1 MKGFIKAIRFIP
13 AAVWMYIIYWFSNQ
27 AWYEST
33 DQSSGFTYTLV
44 NAIATPSG
52 MDMDTRMKWVVI
64 LEPYVRK
71 LCHMGEYAILFL
83 LLFFAIRYFAGD
95 YYKKVFIT
103 LCLCFL
109 YACSDEI
116 HQLHVPGRSGQLS
129 DVVVDSLGAVII
141 MLIIIMIHRKRNKT
155 KEES

>member
-1 MKGFIKAIRFIP
+1 
-13 AAVWMYIIYWFSNQ
+13 MYIIYWFSDQ

-83 LLFFAIRYFAGD
+83 LLYFAIRYFAGD
-95 YYKKVFIT
+95 YYKKVFRGDPGS
-103 LCLCFL
+103 FRMWWW
-109 YACSDEI
+109 I
-116 HQLHVPGRSGQLS
+116 HLEPSS
-129 DVVVDSLGAVII
+129 
-141 MLIIIMIHRKRNKT
+141 
-155 KEES
+155 